1 VDERGCYDAAAATR
15 RDGRHERMS
24 QIDVVTKSPIRQRT
38 QGLRSRIEVFVRNF
52 EWTWTN
58 AVLFSFALLFFL
70 LISAVVMPSFW
81 MYYAEQK
88 IGWAGPTDLQAFLEK
103 PFGSSITNPL
113 SLEGYKQ
120 VRDAIAMGLT
130 TGPIVTVLVAS
141 AAMQNWRRKLR
152 GGGGDSRPSGGY
164 R

>member
-1 VDERGCYDAAAATR
+1 MFDFGPL
-15 RDGRHERMS
+15 
-24 QIDVVTKSPIRQRT
+24 KSDPPTYNRLENPAYPAPIRQRT
-38 QGLRSRIEVFVRNF
+38 QGLRSRIEAFVRTF
-52 EWTWTN
+52 EWTWTS
-58 AVLFSFALLFFL
+58 AVLFSMALLFFL

-103 PFGSSITNPL
+103 PFGTSITNPL

-152 GGGGDSRPSGGY
+152 GSSGDSRPSGGY

>member
-1 VDERGCYDAAAATR
+1 
-15 RDGRHERMS
+15 MS
-24 QIDVVTKSPIRQRT
+24 QIDVTSRSRFQQRT
-38 QGLRSRIEVFVRNF
+38 SGVKARIEDFLRSF
-52 EWTWTN
+52 EWTWTLSVTFSL
-58 AVLFSFALLFFL
+58 VLVFFL
-70 LISAVVMPSFW
+70 LISTSIMPSFW

-103 PFGSSITNPL
+103 PFGTSITNPL